1 MFLSKQF
8 GCYAF
13 ICMLDITIKVIPL
26 IQREIWSSQ
35 TVIMGAWLLQH
46 IYIGCQQ
53 INLVYIFF
61 HLIVRT
67 V

>member
-26 IQREIWSSQ
+26 IQSGESK
-35 TVIMGAWLLQH
+35 VD
-46 IYIGCQQ
+46 
-53 INLVYIFF
+53 
-61 HLIVRT
+61 
-67 V
+67 